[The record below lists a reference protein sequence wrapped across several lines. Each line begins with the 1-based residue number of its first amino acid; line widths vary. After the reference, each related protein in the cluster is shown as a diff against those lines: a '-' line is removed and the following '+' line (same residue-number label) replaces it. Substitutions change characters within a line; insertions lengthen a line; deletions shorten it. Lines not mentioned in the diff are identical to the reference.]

1 MLATQ
6 IKLIICGINDW
17 IAWENKFFKALTS
30 PTTLA
35 SIFPTGLLSKK
46 SKDKYWI
53 WLYNSCLILT
63 KILLV
68 MLVIIFHLIL
78 DNTQAIK
85 FNDINEPPIIIKPLT
100 FLLATKLSIAIF
112 NNNGLTISHIITK
125 SINKTT
131 IRELALYGLR

>member
-1 MLATQ
+1 
-6 IKLIICGINDW
+6 
-17 IAWENKFFKALTS
+17 
-30 PTTLA
+30 
-35 SIFPTGLLSKK
+35 
-46 SKDKYWI
+46 
-53 WLYNSCLILT
+53 
-63 KILLV
+63 